1 MKQKLYILGLVTTIV
16 VFMGIL
22 FKLNHWPGAG
32 LLLLSGIFTLV
43 MIFIPLALRND
54 YKERG
59 NPDNRILYIVTWVTC
74 FVVFVAMLFKIQH
87 WAGAWFT
94 LIISLPFPF
103 VVFLPVYLIVTGK
116 NKNHNIYN
124 TVFVLFLLA
133 VISAFTALLAL
144 GVSKERIVDSLGLAG
159 NYITVEKS
167 LALLPGS
174 RDKSPVIKEID
185 ELLNTVEEYRNTY
198 SGYFYDVKSDEKNK
212 RPDVLPTAGSMEI
225 TYNKIQKK
233 EWARRINVLTGL
245 TDLVL
250 LLEKTEGCEKLASA
264 APAIFNLR
272 ETPSGSFNWE
282 SDVLAYP
289 MEPWFLIYLDGLR
302 VNLLTI
308 RNTLQIL

>member
-1 MKQKLYILGLVTTIV
+1 MKQKLYILGLVTTII
-16 VFMGIL
+16 VFLGTL

-32 LLLLSGIFTLV
+32 FLLLIGIFILV
-43 MIFIPLALRND
+43 MIFIPLALWNS
-54 YKERG
+54 YKARG
-59 NPDNRILYIVTWVTC
+59 NADNRILYIVTWLTC

-87 WAGAWFT
+87 WAGAWFA

-124 TVFVLFLLA
+124 TVYVLFLLA

-167 LALLPGS
+167 LVFLPES
-174 RDKSPVIKEID
+174 RGKSPVIKEID

-198 SGYFYDVKSDEKNK
+198 SGYFYDVRSNESN
-212 RPDVLPTAGSMEI
+212 RGLEVLPTAGSMVI

-233 EWARRINVLTGL
+233 EWAMRINVLTGL
-245 TDLVL
+245 IDLVL
-250 LLEKTEGCEKLASA
+250 LLEKTEGCEQIASA

-289 MEPWFLIYLDGLR
+289 MEPWFLIYLDGIR
-302 VNLLTI
+302 ANLLTI
-308 RNTLQIL
+308 RNTLP

>member
-1 MKQKLYILGLVTTIV
+1 MKQQLYILGLVTTIV
-16 VFMGIL
+16 VFLGIM

-32 LLLLSGIFTLV
+32 LLLLLGIFTLV
-43 MIFIPLALRND
+43 IIFIPLALRND
-54 YKERG
+54 YKARG

-87 WAGAWFT
+87 WAGAWFA

-103 VVFLPVYLIVTGK
+103 VVFLPVFLVVTGK

-124 TVFVLFLLA
+124 TVYVLFLLA

-159 NYITVEKS
+159 NYIKVEKS
-167 LALLPGS
+167 LTFLTERS
-174 RDKSPVIKEID
+174 DKSIVIHEID
-185 ELLNTVEEYRNTY
+185 ELLKTVEEYSDTY
-198 SGYFYDVKSDEKNK
+198 SGYFYDVSSDES
-212 RPDVLPTAGSMEI
+212 RGALEVLPTAGSMEI

-233 EWARRINVLTGL
+233 EWAMRINVLTGL
-245 TDLVL
+245 VDLVL
-250 LLEKTEGCEKLASA
+250 LLKKTEGCEKLASE

-282 SDVLAYP
+282 SDVLAHP
-289 MEPWFLIYLDGLR
+289 LEPWFLIYLDGLR
-302 VNLLTI
+302 ANLLTI
-308 RNTLQIL
+308 RSTL